1 MHSLEMR
8 NLINAVDNGKQ
19 LTESQQRD
27 KDLLNEAVMDQIKD
41 QAAKLMSRIT
51 SIPGIKPYIQRAQQY
66 RSEVESILKSA
77 SSGKEVIDQLRG
89 LAKQEA
95 ALAEAGA
102 VERGMAMSLAGQAA
116 GVILVYL
123 QHFFDKIISQPGL
136 EQAWWLGVGLS
147 LAIAIL
153 GLFMAAQG
161 DRIPRP

>member
-1 MHSLEMR
+1 MQGLEMR
-8 NLINAVDNGKQ
+8 NLINTVDNGKQ
-19 LTESQQRD
+19 LTESQLRD
-27 KDLLNEAVMDQIKD
+27 KELLNEAIMDQFKD

-51 SIPGIKPYIQRAQQY
+51 SIPGVKPFIQRAQQY

-77 SSGKEVIDQLRG
+77 SSGKEVIDRLRG

-95 ALAEAGA
+95 TVTEAGA
-102 VERGMAMSLAGQAA
+102 VERGMAMSLTGQAA

-136 EQAWWLGVGLS
+136 DHAWWLGVGLS
-147 LAIAIL
+147 LALAVL